1 MEEQVPEGLR
11 YLSHCP
17 PDVLRMPLNVDG
29 GDSQKERRCH
39 ETFVGLLFEERQ
51 LTTEQLLMGTFSWRT
66 YYEKHLPVLGGIHT
80 DKYLSYAPYLL
91 SNAQFILPKS
101 VSFQY

>member
-1 MEEQVPEGLR
+1 MEEQVPEGLC
-11 YLSHCP
+11 YLSSCP
-17 PDVLRMPLNVDG
+17 PDVPRMPLNVDG
-29 GDSQKERRCH
+29 GDTHKERRRH
-39 ETFVGLLFEERQ
+39 ETVLPLLSEERQ

-66 YYEKHLPVLGGIHT
+66 CYERHLPVLGGIHT
-80 DKYLSYAPYLL
+80 DKYLSYAPYLF